1 MGCEAFFKRTY
12 LLRHMSPSQDD
23 PAVIGG
29 MLSSLVAS
37 GLPIEQGLRAAA
49 RELPRSRTAKA
60 LSRLADRLQRGE
72 AFETAA
78 GDRSMPAHLRALVA
92 AGLRSASL
100 GRVLDEFV
108 AAERH
113 AAETHRKIML
123 AISYPALLLLL
134 LSCLFAFFSFGVVP
148 SIMEVYHDFDADLPG
163 LTVAL
168 SEISASGYWVT
179 LGNIAALIFAWIFL
193 WAAMNVVELRAVV
206 MAVPLLGPALRWA
219 ALARFCRLLAM
230 LIDAELPLPQAL
242 ELAGRGCQ
250 DATLGLASRR
260 AAESVES
267 GAALSDALVAR
278 RAFSESLGPMLR
290 WGERGPAP
298 ALADAL
304 RTAGEMFDGRLEAQL
319 GLLRAVVPPLSFALV
334 LWGALFLVS
343 ATLLP
348 MISLLEKL
356 R

>member
-1 MGCEAFFKRTY
+1 MP
-12 LLRHMSPSQDD
+12 PSQDD
-23 PAVIGG
+23 PAAIGG
-29 MLSSLVAS
+29 VLSSLVSS

-49 RELPRSRTAKA
+49 RELPRGRTAKA
-60 LSRLADRLQRGE
+60 LIRLAARLELGE
-72 AFETAA
+72 AFEEAA

-100 GRVLDEFV
+100 GRVLEEFV

-113 AAETHRKIML
+113 AADVHRKIML

-134 LSCLFAFFSFGVVP
+134 LSCLFAFFSFGIVP
-148 SIMEVYHDFDADLPG
+148 HIMEIYHDFDADLPA

-168 SEISASGYWVT
+168 GEISASGYWAV
-179 LGNIAALIFAWIFL
+179 LGNIAALIFAWVFL
-193 WAAMNVVELRAVV
+193 WTAMNVAELRAVV

-230 LIDAELPLPQAL
+230 LVDAELPLPQAL
-242 ELAGRGCQ
+242 ELTGRGCQ
-250 DATLGLASRR
+250 DVTLDQASRK
-260 AAESVES
+260 AAASVAS

-278 RAFSESLGPMLR
+278 RPFPESLGPMLR

-304 RTAGEMFDGRLEAQL
+304 RTTGEMFDGRLEAQL
-319 GLLRAVVPPLSFALV
+319 GLLRAVVPPLSFAMV
-334 LWGALFLVS
+334 LWGALFLIS
-343 ATLLP
+343 ASLLP
-348 MISLLEKL
+348 MVWLLEKL
-356 R
+356 T